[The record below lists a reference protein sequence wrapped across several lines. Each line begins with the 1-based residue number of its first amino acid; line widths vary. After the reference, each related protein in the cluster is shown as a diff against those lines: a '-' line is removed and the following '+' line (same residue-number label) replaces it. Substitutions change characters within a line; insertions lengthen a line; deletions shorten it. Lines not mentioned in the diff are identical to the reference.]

1 MINLTRMLTWAVLAA
16 VLYAIALNTSQPQIQ
31 TLLWKVG
38 HITLGA
44 NVGYWID
51 RTAFRDRYDYANP
64 DAMRALSRAIIVAA
78 AILGL
83 SLGL

>member
-1 MINLTRMLTWAVLAA
+1 MKNLTRMLPWALLALVLYLAA
-16 VLYAIALNTSQPQIQ
+16 LQVPQPQIQ
-31 TLLWKVG
+31 TLLWKLG

-51 RTAFRDRYDYANP
+51 RTAFRDRYDFEHP
-64 DAMRALSRAIIVAA
+64 DPVRAMSRAVVVAA

>member
-1 MINLTRMLTWAVLAA
+1 MRNLTRMLQWALLA
-16 VLYAIALNTSQPQIQ
+16 LLFYAAALATAQPQIQ
-31 TLLWKVG
+31 TLLWKIG

-44 NVGYWID
+44 NIGYWID
-51 RTAFRDRYDYANP
+51 RTAFRDRFDYTKP
-64 DAMRALSRAIIVAA
+64 DPMRALSRAIVVAA

>member
-1 MINLTRMLTWAVLAA
+1 MLPWALLALLFYT
-16 VLYAIALNTSQPQIQ
+16 VALATPQPQIQ
-31 TLLWKVG
+31 TLLWKIG

-51 RTAFRDRYDYANP
+51 RTAFQDRLEPGTTDP
-64 DAMRALSRAIIVAA
+64 IRALSRAIVVAA

>member
-1 MINLTRMLTWAVLAA
+1 MLPWALLAA
-16 VLYAIALNTSQPQIQ
+16 VLYAIALNIPQPQIQ
-31 TLLWKVG
+31 TLLWKLG

-51 RTAFRDRYDYANP
+51 RTAFGDRIDP
-64 DAMRALSRAIIVAA
+64 QHVDPTRALSRAIVVAA